1 MASTVRHIVNS
12 TILML
17 TLAAG
22 ALLPIP
28 ADAQQ
33 VPPVDV
39 KVSVE
44 PSAGSTIYHY
54 RVVNTGVRP
63 ITALQVGFD
72 YYHGTPELLTMPLNA
87 TQDGLPQSSV
97 TSPPGWNVVMN
108 TTEESGKVDLEWSV
122 TSPAFAIAPGS
133 NIAGFSV
140 KVPNGDQTYTTSHWT
155 VSLNGGGD
163 AAFSAPL
170 SLERFCSPPRLS
182 VAVSPNV
189 LWPPN
194 HKMVKITAAISVKD
208 DYDQNPLITLVSV
221 VSNPSGNPGDVSA
234 DVGTAATTFSV
245 MSARKGNEKAGR
257 TYTATYSAKNYCGGV
272 STAGATVS
280 VPHDHRE

>member
-1 MASTVRHIVNS
+1 MAPKARHVVNS
-12 TILML
+12 ILL
-17 TLAAG
+17 LLVLATS
-22 ALLPIP
+22 ALFDI
-28 ADAQQ
+28 AANAQQ

-44 PSAGSTIYHY
+44 PSSGFTIYHY
-54 RVVNTGVRP
+54 RVVNAGTSP

-72 YYHGTPELLTMPLNA
+72 YYHGAPELRTMPLNA
-87 TQDGLPQSSV
+87 QDGLPQSSV

-108 TTEESGKVDLEWSV
+108 TTEETGNVDLEWGV
-122 TSPAFAIAPGS
+122 TNPDAAIAPGS
-133 NIAGFSV
+133 NLAGFSV
-140 KVPNGDQTYTTSHWT
+140 TVPNSDQTYTTSHWT

-170 SLERFCSPPRLS
+170 SLERFCPAPRLS
-182 VAVSPNV
+182 VAASPNV

-221 VSNPSGNPGDVSA
+221 VSNPSGNSGDISA

-245 MSARKGNEKAGR
+245 MSARKGSDKAGR
-257 TYTATYSAKNYCGGV
+257 VYTAIYSAKNYCGSV
-272 STAGATVS
+272 STAATTVT
-280 VPHDHRE
+280 VPHDQGN